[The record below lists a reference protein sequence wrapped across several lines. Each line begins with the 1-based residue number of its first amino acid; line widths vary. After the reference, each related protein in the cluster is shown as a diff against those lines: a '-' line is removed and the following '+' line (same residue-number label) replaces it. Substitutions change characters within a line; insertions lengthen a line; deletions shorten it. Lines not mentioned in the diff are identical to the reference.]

1 VVSFLDHNYEWL
13 ASLLDMGR
21 AEGSLHFEGI
31 AQAAAEM
38 IVGAL
43 EGAMLVSR
51 PYANTDHF
59 EVIANRLIGEFTRQA
74 SAKRSR

>member
-21 AEGSLHFEGI
+21 AEGSLHFEGT
-31 AQAAAEM
+31 AEAAAEM

-74 SAKRSR
+74 SANRSR